1 MFQVL
6 LFAANKKRELNESLQ
21 SCLCALCTIY
31 QFLHKFPEK
40 VGLKETEAEKK
51 KTASTNWD
59 QYKSKTSHFKRQLRM
74 QTHACSEW
82 RKKKHIIHWSI
93 CLFYWVACRNWL
105 HRRHNHC
112 WQQTTTTKLLGSLIR
127 IPIFSLNVSNWCFD
141 VLSILILIRQLNR
154 LISTV

>member
-51 KTASTNWD
+51 KQHQRIEINIKAKHHISRGN
-59 QYKSKTSHFKRQLRM
+59 YECKHLHVAR
-74 QTHACSEW
+74 EE
-82 RKKKHIIHWSI
+82 RKNK
-93 CLFYWVACRNWL
+93 
-105 HRRHNHC
+105 
-112 WQQTTTTKLLGSLIR
+112 
-127 IPIFSLNVSNWCFD
+127 
-141 VLSILILIRQLNR
+141 
-154 LISTV
+154 